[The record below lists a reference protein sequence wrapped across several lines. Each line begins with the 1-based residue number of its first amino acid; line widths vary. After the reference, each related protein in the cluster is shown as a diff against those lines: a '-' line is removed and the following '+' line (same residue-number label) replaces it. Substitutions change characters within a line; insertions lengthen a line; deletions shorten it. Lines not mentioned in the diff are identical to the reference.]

1 MATDLGMSVLSHSL
15 LLVDSRV
22 RCRDSDHRKC
32 VCTVSRRTRG
42 ALIRDEEP
50 RHPLPRIQPRL
61 ITAPVAVHLHHP
73 TADSARVSAL
83 PVTSVGQDNERTRPV
98 TETVSPIPHLH
109 FLSLTVCAGQL
120 NFLSRCAL

>member
-1 MATDLGMSVLSHSL
+1 MATDLGTSVLSHSL
-15 LLVDSRV
+15 LL
-22 RCRDSDHRKC
+22 
-32 VCTVSRRTRG
+32 
-42 ALIRDEEP
+42 
-50 RHPLPRIQPRL
+50 
-61 ITAPVAVHLHHP
+61 

-98 TETVSPIPHLH
+98 TETVSPIPDLH